1 MTEKICNTCDKTK
14 NISEY
19 SIRDSIKNTYHNR
32 CKECTNNY
40 ARGYREENQNII
52 KQKQNEW
59 YDTKGKIWKKEYD
72 NANKEHTNARD
83 KERYKNDQQFRIK
96 KILRTRFN
104 KTVTGKKIS
113 NSTLGYLGV
122 SLEYFLNWIEYQ
134 FDENMNWNNQGTY
147 WDIDHVTPC
156 SNFNL
161 ENEEEIKKCF
171 NWKNIRPCEKIE
183 NYKKNNKIVES
194 LINDHKV
201 KVELYISLHPVP
213 S

>member
-1 MTEKICNTCDKTK
+1 MTEKVCNMCNKTK

-19 SIRDSIKNTYHNR
+19 SIRDKNKNTYHHR
-32 CKECTNNY
+32 CKECSNNY
-40 ARGYREENQNII
+40 AKEYREENHNII

-72 NANKEHTNARD
+72 NANKEHTNTRD
-83 KERYKNDQQFRIK
+83 RDRYKNDQQFRMK

-113 NSTLGYLGV
+113 NSILRYLGV
-122 SLEYFLNWIEYQ
+122 SLEYFLKWIEYQ
-134 FDENMNWNNQGTY
+134 FDENMNWDNQGTY

>member
-19 SIRDSIKNTYHNR
+19 SIRNNMKNTYHNR

-40 ARGYREENQNII
+40 AKEYREQNQNII

-72 NANKEHTNARD
+72 NTNKEHTNARD
-83 KERYKNDQQFRIK
+83 RERYKNDQQFRMK

-113 NSTLGYLGV
+113 NSILVYLGV
-122 SLEYFLNWIEYQ
+122 SLEYFLEWIEYQ

-156 SNFNL
+156 SNFNF
-161 ENEEEIKKCF
+161 ENDDEIKICF

-194 LINDHKV
+194 LINDHKA

-213 S
+213 N

>member
-1 MTEKICNTCDKTK
+1 MCDITK

-19 SIRDSIKNTYHNR
+19 SIRYKNTYHNR

-40 ARGYREENQNII
+40 AKRYREQNQNII

-59 YDTKGKIWKKEYD
+59 YNTKGKFWKKEYD

-83 KERYKNDQQFRIK
+83 KERYKNDQQFRMK

-113 NSTLGYLGV
+113 NSILGYLGV
-122 SLEYFLNWIEYQ
+122 SLEYFLKWIEYQ
-134 FDENMNWNNQGTY
+134 FDENMNWDNQGTY
-147 WDIDHVTPC
+147 WDIDHVIPC
-156 SNFNL
+156 NNFNL
-161 ENEEEIKKCF
+161 ENDEEIKKCF

-194 LINDHKV
+194 LINDHKI
-201 KVELYISLHPVP
+201 KAELYISLHPVP